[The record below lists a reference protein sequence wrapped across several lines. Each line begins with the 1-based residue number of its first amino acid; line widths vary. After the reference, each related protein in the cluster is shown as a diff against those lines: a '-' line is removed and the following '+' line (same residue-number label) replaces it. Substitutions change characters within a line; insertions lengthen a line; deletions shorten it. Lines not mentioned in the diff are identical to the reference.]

1 MTNKTKVSVIVPA
14 FNEEKNI
21 VQILNDI
28 LSQRQNGWE
37 LEEIFV
43 YSDGST
49 DKTVEAASSINNTLI
64 KIVGDSQ
71 RLGKVQ
77 RIQQFF
83 KKAKGEIL
91 VMFDADIKIKD
102 CRTINFLV
110 EAFNRD
116 NRIMLASGNSKAFS
130 PQTFFQRGVYGT
142 FKVFYKSRLT
152 IRKGDNLFACTGA
165 CLAVKNSFASEIN
178 FPQIKNEDTFLYFT
192 CKKKKYKFAFVKE
205 AVVYYK
211 LPGKLSDYLSQIF
224 RSNPEAVKIKL
235 TKYFGNL
242 VNEEYKRG
250 TGFYF
255 KNIIKVLLEDPLP
268 VLYISFI
275 NLLTKPFFRIF
286 SGTNKMTWN
295 PIITTK

>member
-1 MTNKTKVSVIVPA
+1 
-14 FNEEKNI
+14 
-21 VQILNDI
+21 
-28 LSQRQNGWE
+28 
-37 LEEIFV
+37 
-43 YSDGST
+43 
-49 DKTVEAASSINNTLI
+49 
-64 KIVGDSQ
+64 
-71 RLGKVQ
+71 
-77 RIQQFF
+77 
-83 KKAKGEIL
+83 
-91 VMFDADIKIKD
+91 
-102 CRTINFLV
+102 
-110 EAFNRD
+110 
-116 NRIMLASGNSKAFS
+116 
-130 PQTFFQRGVYGT
+130 
-142 FKVFYKSRLT
+142 
-152 IRKGDNLFACTGA
+152 
-165 CLAVKNSFASEIN
+165 
-178 FPQIKNEDTFLYFT
+178 
-192 CKKKKYKFAFVKE
+192 
-205 AVVYYK
+205 VYYK